1 MRYRSAP
8 SSYFN
13 EMLDRELC
21 QQFFNRPSSP
31 ETERI
36 FARFMTSTDDLDPL
50 KPPVTI
56 PTPTP
61 NPNLTPNP
69 EPVQSSNNNYS
80 APPPPPATFYQSAS
94 KPPLPTS
101 QAMNSGGEVPYSQRM
116 NTQIPAMK
124 TGLVRHS
131 SSPAGLF
138 ANIDIDSVIGE
149 LTGFGATR
157 GGGMVGTYGGNSINN
172 NTSTVND
179 LEASSFSPAS
189 RLKRTSSTGPMMT
202 EDKNDNNYA
211 PNFPWDDMSD
221 NISGLKRLRGDE
233 DDYDDDVKPF
243 SGMNPMEN
251 QKPPMLSHHLSLPKT
266 PTEMAAIEKFLQ
278 FQDSVPCK
286 IRAKRGCATHP
297 RSIAERV
304 RRTRISERMR
314 KLQELV
320 PNMEK
325 QTNTADMLDLA
336 VEYIKDLQS
345 QVQTLDDSR
354 AKCTC
359 SIEQQKE
366 Q

>member
-1 MRYRSAP
+1 MESSDLQQHHHHNHHHSLLNHQQHQQQQQPANSGLMRYRSAP

-138 ANIDIDSVIGE
+138 ANIDIDS
-149 LTGFGATR
+149 
-157 GGGMVGTYGGNSINN
+157 GN
-172 NTSTVND
+172 
-179 LEASSFSPAS
+179 
-189 RLKRTSSTGPMMT
+189 
-202 EDKNDNNYA
+202 
-211 PNFPWDDMSD
+211 
-221 NISGLKRLRGDE
+221 
-233 DDYDDDVKPF
+233 
-243 SGMNPMEN
+243 
-251 QKPPMLSHHLSLPKT
+251 
-266 PTEMAAIEKFLQ
+266 FL
-278 FQDSVPCK
+278 
-286 IRAKRGCATHP
+286 
-297 RSIAERV
+297 
-304 RRTRISERMR
+304 
-314 KLQELV
+314 
-320 PNMEK
+320 
-325 QTNTADMLDLA
+325 
-336 VEYIKDLQS
+336 
-345 QVQTLDDSR
+345 
-354 AKCTC
+354 
-359 SIEQQKE
+359 
-366 Q
+366 